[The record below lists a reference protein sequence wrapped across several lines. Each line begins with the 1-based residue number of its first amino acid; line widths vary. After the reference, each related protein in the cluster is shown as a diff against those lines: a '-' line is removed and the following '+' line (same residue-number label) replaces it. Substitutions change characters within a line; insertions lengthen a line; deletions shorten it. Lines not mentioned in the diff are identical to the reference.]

1 MGTADSRARAD
12 SSNANNPGRS
22 HAAAVGRRSP
32 TLRAVLMFQTCD
44 RFSEWLIYFMVVFSP
59 WAFGT
64 TQPWS
69 IWTMNIRGYLLG
81 VMLIAKLLIRTLCGY
96 KPPRWGNNATETES
110 RDSSAGRAAVAGLVF
125 FTVAL
130 L

>member
-1 MGTADSRARAD
+1 MGIADSRERTD
-12 SSNANNPGRS
+12 STNAGKPGRS
-22 HAAAVGRRSP
+22 HAAAFGQRSP
-32 TLRAVLMFQTCD
+32 TLRAVLTFQPCH
-44 RFSEWLIYFMVVFSP
+44 RFSEWLIHFMVVFSP

-69 IWTMNIRGYLLG
+69 IWTMNLSGYLLG